1 MGNSYTGISEK
12 EFQQQVIDLAKLRG
26 YEFVYHTWSSKHS
39 PTGFPD
45 LIMLKGKKMIV
56 AELKVGKNQLSAEQ
70 YFWLCAFGEIT
81 KNVFVWYP
89 EDWDEIIGRVI

>member
-1 MGNSYTGISEK
+1 
-12 EFQQQVIDLAKLRG
+12 
-26 YEFVYHTWSSKHS
+26 
-39 PTGFPD
+39 
-45 LIMLKGKKMIV
+45 MLKGKKMIV

-70 YFWLCAFGEIT
+70 YFWLCAYGEIT